1 MARPTKEQVIKELEA
16 LGVTYDA
23 DAEYADLCE
32 SLKASKPAVPTGTE
46 SQIVETGDKPAAPVQ
61 PEESEKVETA
71 VEKAAKSQKA
81 MTEAVAKQH
90 SAENGTKIYIPKDLA
105 APQKLEKMI
114 RAFVC
119 RKGGFRTGLNPAQ
132 IAQAKELLKKAGRDP
147 ENPTWDMGIALPGYD
162 TM

>member
-1 MARPTKEQVIKELEA
+1 MARPTKEQVTKELEK
-16 LGVTYDA
+16 LGVVYDA
-23 DAEYADLCE
+23 NAEYTDLCE
-32 SLKASKPAVPTGTE
+32 LLKTSKPAEGQK
-46 SQIVETGDKPAAPVQ
+46 SQVIETGDKPAAPVQ

-71 VEKAAKSQKA
+71 VEKAARSQKS
-81 MTEAVAKQH
+81 MTEAIAKQY

-105 APQKLEKMI
+105 APQKLEKTI

-147 ENPTWDMGIALPGYD
+147 ENPAWDMGIALPGYD
-162 TM
+162 TL